1 MKEKQE
7 IGLLLQERS
16 AKDMSMEKSS
26 DVSISNE
33 DENYSDILSKQSH
46 KHILKWMENKDLGKV
61 TLCNSHIKII
71 QLIKALLTKTNE

>member
-1 MKEKQE
+1 MQEKQE

-33 DENYSDILSKQSH
+33 DEYYSDILCKQSH

-71 QLIKALLTKTNE
+71 QFYRSKLC

>member
-1 MKEKQE
+1 MGEKQE

-16 AKDMSMEKSS
+16 AKDLSMEKSS
-26 DVSISNE
+26 AVSISNE

-61 TLCNSHIKII
+61 TLYQSYIEFI
-71 QLIKALLTKTNE
+71 

>member
-1 MKEKQE
+1 MGEKQE

-16 AKDMSMEKSS
+16 AKDLSMEISS
-26 DVSISNE
+26 AVSISNE

-61 TLCNSHIKII
+61 TLCKSHIKNYTVI
-71 QLIKALLTKTNE
+71 

>member
-61 TLCNSHIKII
+61 TLCKSHIKII
-71 QLIKALLTKTNE
+71 QLYKLC